1 MDAKKRPRG
10 SYEFTSYNPWPLFFF
25 FFYSLSG
32 WISRVLCTRNKN
44 EKQNEGDRREKV
56 RGISKKRRVLFFL
69 KKIKVV
75 FVSETTLIETRLNP

>member
-1 MDAKKRPRG
+1 MPKKG
-10 SYEFTSYNPWPLFFF
+10 QGEAMNFTSYNPWPLFFF

-32 WISRVLCTRNKN
+32 WISRVVCTRNKN

-56 RGISKKRRVLFFL
+56 RGISEKRRVLFFL